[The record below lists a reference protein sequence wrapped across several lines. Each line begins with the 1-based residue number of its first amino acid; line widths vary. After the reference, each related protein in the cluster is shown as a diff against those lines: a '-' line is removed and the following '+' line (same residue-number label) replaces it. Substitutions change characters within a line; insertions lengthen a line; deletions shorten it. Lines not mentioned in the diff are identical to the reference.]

1 MASQDDTTKLQG
13 YYDDFFQ
20 DVLEEAASNNMLNAE
35 AFFELCTADLIDAG
49 VIPAAEQM
57 QYIRPTGGVRV
68 DGYCGDPLLY
78 NETGEARGCVLSLIV
93 LDFSQDLDIKTLTK
107 ADMDADFKRVENYL
121 RYSLD
126 PTFREKLEVTSP
138 GYDLA
143 EMIAS
148 RWESVYKV
156 RLFLLTNKLLS
167 GRVQGKEPTD
177 FAGREVVYDVWDI
190 RGFYQI
196 NAAAGE
202 REPLVVDFTEYEQGA
217 VRALLASDKSS
228 EEPVYLTAIP
238 GEELARIYDRWGARL
253 LEQNVRVF
261 LQARSKVNRGIKS
274 TLDNDPAHF
283 FSFNNGITGTA
294 EGIHTTDGKD
304 GLRIVS
310 LDNFQIVNGGQTTAS
325 VHAAYKRGADLSKV
339 FVQAKITVIEPEKA
353 RELVPRIS
361 EYANSQNRV
370 SSADFFANH
379 PYHVRMENFSRTIS
393 APQKAGMLQTSK
405 WFYERARG
413 SYRDQQAYLTPAK
426 KKKFGLEYP
435 RSQTFTKTDLA
446 KYLMVWSDKAYIVNR
461 GAQKNF
467 TEFAVIIE
475 KAWETSQ
482 DQFGERYF
490 KEAVAK
496 KIIFNATERIVQ
508 SRDWYEAGGYRAQH
522 VALTIG
528 LIWNATHGMKM
539 HVNFQKVW
547 NDQEVGPLLEAAIG
561 LASDHVHEVLMNP
574 GAGYRNISEWAKQER
589 CWNAVKKCQPGWD
602 PRWLKELLTDDEV
615 REEVEAAKKD
625 QHVLSGIEY
634 QTAVVNAG
642 SGFWLDVS
650 NWLRTRRDLVSEKE
664 LGILRTAVRIDSG
677 SIPSDKQSAV
687 LVQMMQRLEKDG
699 CPYRLDNKHD
709 HTNRRRRR
717 RRKI

>member
-1 MASQDDTTKLQG
+1 MANQDDARKLQE
-13 YYDDFFQ
+13 YHDDFFQ
-20 DVLEEAASNNMLNAE
+20 DVLDEAASRDMMNDP
-35 AFFELCTADLIDAG
+35 AFFDLCTLDLIDAG
-49 VIPAAEQM
+49 VIPAAEPM
-57 QYIRPTGGVRV
+57 QYIRPTGGMRV

-78 NETGEARGCVLSLIV
+78 NETGEARGCVLTLIV
-93 LDFSQDLDIKTLTK
+93 VDFSQDLEIKTLTQ
-107 ADMDADFKRVENYL
+107 ADMDADFRRLEKYL
-121 RYSLD
+121 QSSLD
-126 PTFREKLEVTSP
+126 PTFRSKLEVTSP

-156 RLFLLTNKLLS
+156 RLFLLTNKVLS
-167 GRVQGKEPTD
+167 SRIKGKDPTS
-177 FAGREVVYDVWDI
+177 FAGRDVIYDVWDI
-190 RGFYQI
+190 KGFYQI

-202 REPLVVDFTEYEQGA
+202 REPLVVDFTEYDQGP
-217 VRALLASDKSS
+217 VRALLASDRSA

-261 LQARSKVNRGIKS
+261 LQARSKVNRGIKN

-294 EGIHTTDGKD
+294 EGIHTTEGDG
-304 GLRIVS
+304 GLRIVA

-325 VHAAYKRGADLSKV
+325 VHAAYKRGTDLSKV
-339 FVQAKITVIEPEKA
+339 FVQAKITVVEPEKA

-393 APQKAGMLQTSK
+393 APQQAGMLQTSK

-413 SYRDQQAYLTPAK
+413 SYRDQQAYLTPAQK
-426 KKKFGLEYP
+426 RKFALEYP

-446 KYLMVWSDKAYIVNR
+446 KYLMVWTDKAYIVNR

-475 KAWETSQ
+475 KAWENSP

-496 KIIFNATERIVQ
+496 KIVFNATERIVQ

-528 LIWNATHGMKM
+528 LIWHATHKM
-539 HVNFQKVW
+539 RRNVNFQKVW
-547 NDQEVGPLLEAAIG
+547 NDQAVGPLLEAAIG
-561 LASDHVHEVLMNP
+561 LASDYVHDVLMNP
-574 GAGYRNISEWAKQER
+574 GTGYRNISEWAKQER
-589 CWNAVKKCQPGWD
+589 CWQAVKACEPAWD
-602 PRWLKELLTDDEV
+602 PRWLKELQTNEAVRDEI
-615 REEVEAAKKD
+615 EAAKKD
-625 QHVLSGIEY
+625 QHELTGIEY

-642 SGFWLDVS
+642 SSFWLDVI

-664 LGILRTAVRIDSG
+664 LGVLRTATRIDNG
-677 SIPSDKQSAV
+677 TIPSDKQSAV
-687 LVQMMQRLEKDG
+687 LVQMMERLEKSG
-699 CPYRLDNKHD
+699 CPYKLDGKQRR
-709 HTNRRRRR
+709 TTRRRRR
-717 RRKI
+717 RA